1 MGKKSLECSQQ
12 PRRSL
17 FLGLS
22 PVCRE
27 MGSKQ
32 TSFLLRSVIG
42 SVVGTCLGILGT
54 TINNRM
60 RMKELRQ
67 IVKDASMASAGIT
80 LASSGTA
87 AATLSPT
94 SSSVDVEKSLSH
106 FQELLEKQLK
116 DLHRVSENV
125 SLLNFQFN

>member
-1 MGKKSLECSQQ
+1 MG
-12 PRRSL
+12 
-17 FLGLS
+17 F
-22 PVCRE
+22 
-27 MGSKQ
+27 KQ

-80 LASSGTA
+80 LASSGA
-87 AATLSPT
+87 AAAALSPP
-94 SSSVDVEKSLSH
+94 SSSVDVENSLSH